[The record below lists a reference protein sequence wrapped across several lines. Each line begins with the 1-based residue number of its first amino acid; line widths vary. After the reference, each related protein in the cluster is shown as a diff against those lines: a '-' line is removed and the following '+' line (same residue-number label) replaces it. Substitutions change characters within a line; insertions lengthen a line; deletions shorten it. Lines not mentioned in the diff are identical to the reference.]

1 VVEVVEADAP
11 SVLVIDVECLNLN
24 VDAKREDVLSA
35 KGGHFV
41 SPIPPLCLDYEV
53 FPYRRRFMVFEF
65 LRFWRS
71 F

>member
-1 VVEVVEADAP
+1 MLTGLEWVLVKAVVVEVVEADAP

-41 SPIPPLCLDYEV
+41 SP
-53 FPYRRRFMVFEF
+53 
-65 LRFWRS
+65 
-71 F
+71 